1 MSYCRSSRCR
11 HDDDDRCD
19 CDRDRDR
26 DYWFRTDPFCNPRYR
41 PIFPRVI
48 QGNVIIPQ
56 TNIPIRIIL
65 SPFGTTQGFGTT
77 SQASILQSISV
88 SPQTIATGGAVP
100 FDTNLI
106 GGNGFF

>member
-1 MSYCRSSRCR
+1 MSCCRTSKCR
-11 HDDDDRCD
+11 HNDEDRCD
-19 CDRDRDR
+19 CDRD
-26 DYWFRTDPFCNPRYR
+26 YWFRTRPCCNPECR
-41 PIFPRVI
+41 PVFPRVI

-65 SPFGTTQGFGTT
+65 SPFGTTQAFGGA

-88 SPQTIATGGAVP
+88 SPQTIATGGAIP

-106 GGNGFF
+106 GGNGFFSGF